1 MTEAPETV
9 QRGLWGV
16 TTLVCAAVFLWLA
29 APAKTHGVFP
39 WERVLAAAIAGW
51 HGPRLDIAMR
61 VLSSLTQAVVVVPT
75 VVAAVFLRRRR
86 WGSFAWPAAIV
97 EGVL

>member
-1 MTEAPETV
+1 MEAPETL

-61 VLSSLTQAVVVVPT
+61 VLSSLTQA
-75 VVAAVFLRRRR
+75 
-86 WGSFAWPAAIV
+86 G
-97 EGVL
+97 GVL